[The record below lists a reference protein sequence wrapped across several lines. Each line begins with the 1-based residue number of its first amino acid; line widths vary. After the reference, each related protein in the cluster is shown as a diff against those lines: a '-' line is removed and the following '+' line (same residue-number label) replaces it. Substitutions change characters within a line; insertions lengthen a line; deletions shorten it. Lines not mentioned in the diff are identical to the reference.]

1 MTVYID
7 GESVMMT
14 RPKKKYTTKEWKKL
28 FNIQDILCKK
38 FDIILTDHE
47 TTREKLFTL
56 LDNINLKNINK
67 GIDIFNKSVQS
78 FGDSMDKLVTE
89 LDKTSKNNIK
99 IWSDSPNSKSRKSQ
113 DQINLDKIWGLKDD

>member
-1 MTVYID
+1 
-7 GESVMMT
+7 MT